1 MARLL
6 EEHGA
11 HLAFVVIGIVAFLWV
26 AYRPQRDADER
37 TAGLI
42 PITPAEPAA
51 PAPKARAV
59 RRSVARR
66 GLVALGPLLATV
78 ATGAVL
84 YGLDVG
90 GASVPGAVIWIH
102 SGISLLA
109 LLLVLYKLADSGM
122 SRIRRAFT
130 RDRLPEL
137 VSVILGVLSVPLV
150 VTGVGLLVA
159 PSTSSFF
166 AYSHLISSAWWTG
179 LLVWHLRRYVGASLR
194 AAFRPQQAQAPAPAP
209 PPPPPPAPAPAPAP
223 AVPARV
229 AVLKVQGDRVRWR
242 TSGE

>member
-11 HLAFVVIGIVAFLWV
+11 HLGFVVIGIVAFLWV
-26 AYRPQRDADER
+26 AYRPERDADDRRQVEPVR
-37 TAGLI
+37 
-42 PITPAEPAA
+42 PAQ
-51 PAPKARAV
+51 PAPKIANV

-90 GASVPGAVIWIH
+90 GGSVPGAVIWIH
-102 SGISLLA
+102 SGISMLA
-109 LLLVLYKLADSGM
+109 LLLVGYKIAGSGLA
-122 SRIRRAFT
+122 RIRRAFT

-137 VSVILGVLSVPLV
+137 VSVILGVLSVPLI
-150 VTGVGLLVA
+150 VTGVGLLLV

-166 AYSHLISSAWWTG
+166 AYAHLISSAWWTG

-194 AAFRPQQAQAPAPAP
+194 AAFRSENRADLLLEGRD
-209 PPPPPPAPAPAPAP
+209 
-223 AVPARV
+223 V
-229 AVLKVQGDRVRWR
+229 
-242 TSGE
+242 SGEDVPRSVRVPG